1 MKKILTI
8 FAVMAIL
15 AAVPVSVNALTTV
28 NVDSQRD
35 INKGMVNQIMTK
47 KAAESAAFEAKIE
60 ELTSRYLNNIRT
72 CEPLHYSQHIDI
84 FGLKVDVNININGW
98 VDNKCKYELSGKV
111 GGLGKDI
118 REVFDINISDEAIS
132 KFEPK
137 IECNFTQ
144 NDLNIIVAAILA
156 RNERNE
162 VLVSQMLESPEKK
175 LTQKKPELSPEEE
188 QLVSLLVSGQACK
201 VLNKEELMNNFSEL
215 MNSGGL

>member
-8 FAVMAIL
+8 FAVIAIL

-35 INKGMVNQIMTK
+35 INKGTVNQIMTK

-118 REVFDINISDEAIS
+118 REVFELNIPDETIS

-175 LTQKKPELSPEEE
+175 LTQKKPELSTEEE